1 MAEDTEV
8 AAAATIEAKEDG
20 ATQATASGITK
31 SNGESEVRRLSV
43 DPLLKRRSSSSL
55 GTVADMDL
63 VELSLLDVLTQ
74 AATDILASIPAQRCI
89 VYIYDKAA
97 HLLRPQVVVDCND
110 KDPDDGEAA
119 QEDKPTEDIATST
132 ENAVE
137 TKAESDTNSSD
148 IGSESDDVAKTPLV
162 SFPPVVGM
170 VSSCFLQ
177 RRCLRMQ
184 EPNPHRAFHREYDAP
199 KDMQVDS
206 ILCAPIILYH
216 RATAVIQL
224 LNRLDTTGER
234 AFEEAERAAT
244 PQDHYNE
251 SSSEVR
257 LRRLKTVK
265 VIVKTGFSTKDE
277 QKLLHFTT
285 HIAQSIEINTKKLAN
300 GRNHAKIREVKA
312 RKALDLLNSL
322 NGNIVAR
329 VNSTEMVLPAN
340 VEEHT
345 GRSFH
350 MRRATI
356 TRMPSQKGVLTDML
370 SALVVIMR
378 LQAIFRGRRQRRHD
392 KFTEELEKFRK
403 QRELMRTMIVM
414 QRIARSPEESIPKVK
429 PNINRVKG
437 GSSRSRI
444 RPEKPPRSPSKPP
457 TPTTPRR
464 PAEQPVTPQPTRIQ
478 RRKTSAISIQ
488 RVFRQHQER
497 RQTVSPSP
505 RIPTPAKIVGEKL
518 AKETV
523 SAVKVQSFVRGN
535 LVRKRLQKALLE
547 PKGPRIICLR
557 IASTSTESVSNQNS
571 HENARPSKLR
581 SQTCVYAMPERPSKH
596 HRGRVFRDTFDDTS
610 DESQISTHNQGV
622 AVAARRLVANHKT
635 DGNERVVKSPTR
647 RSKPRWGR
655 LVSTVIWETSPNPEH
670 ELSPPGV
677 EFVKHSRSNAD
688 SPSTY
693 RQGDK
698 VSSPRTTS
706 TATAL
711 PISKD
716 NGSSVKLPALTS
728 RLQCDIAKPSL
739 LCCLLPSQT
748 KRLTSEIAP
757 LAVRPI
763 APIGRKTFETI
774 RRTQKRSSP
783 IDAAPDAMA

>member
-74 AATDILASIPAQRCI
+74 AATDILASS
-89 VYIYDKAA
+89 AA
-97 HLLRPQVVVDCND
+97 LYP
-110 KDPDDGEAA
+110 

-244 PQDHYNE
+244 PQDHHNE

-285 HIAQSIEINTKKLAN
+285 HIA
-300 GRNHAKIREVKA
+300 V
-312 RKALDLLNSL
+312 SL
-322 NGNIVAR
+322 N
-329 VNSTEMVLPAN
+329 
-340 VEEHT
+340 
-345 GRSFH
+345 
-350 MRRATI
+350 
-356 TRMPSQKGVLTDML
+356 
-370 SALVVIMR
+370 
-378 LQAIFRGRRQRRHD
+378 
-392 KFTEELEKFRK
+392 
-403 QRELMRTMIVM
+403 
-414 QRIARSPEESIPKVK
+414 
-429 PNINRVKG
+429 
-437 GSSRSRI
+437 
-444 RPEKPPRSPSKPP
+444 
-457 TPTTPRR
+457 
-464 PAEQPVTPQPTRIQ
+464 
-478 RRKTSAISIQ
+478 
-488 RVFRQHQER
+488 
-497 RQTVSPSP
+497 
-505 RIPTPAKIVGEKL
+505 
-518 AKETV
+518 
-523 SAVKVQSFVRGN
+523 
-535 LVRKRLQKALLE
+535 
-547 PKGPRIICLR
+547 
-557 IASTSTESVSNQNS
+557 
-571 HENARPSKLR
+571 
-581 SQTCVYAMPERPSKH
+581 
-596 HRGRVFRDTFDDTS
+596 
-610 DESQISTHNQGV
+610 
-622 AVAARRLVANHKT
+622 
-635 DGNERVVKSPTR
+635 
-647 RSKPRWGR
+647 
-655 LVSTVIWETSPNPEH
+655 
-670 ELSPPGV
+670 
-677 EFVKHSRSNAD
+677 
-688 SPSTY
+688 
-693 RQGDK
+693 
-698 VSSPRTTS
+698 
-706 TATAL
+706 
-711 PISKD
+711 
-716 NGSSVKLPALTS
+716 
-728 RLQCDIAKPSL
+728 
-739 LCCLLPSQT
+739 
-748 KRLTSEIAP
+748 
-757 LAVRPI
+757 
-763 APIGRKTFETI
+763 
-774 RRTQKRSSP
+774 
-783 IDAAPDAMA
+783 